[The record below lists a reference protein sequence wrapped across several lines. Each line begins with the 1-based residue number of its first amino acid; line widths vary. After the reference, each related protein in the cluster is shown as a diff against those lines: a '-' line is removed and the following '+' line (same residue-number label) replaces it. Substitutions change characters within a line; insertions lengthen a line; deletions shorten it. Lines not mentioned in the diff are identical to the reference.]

1 MTGLVPA
8 LGIATIATLLAVTML
23 VGAAIRRQRIRR
35 RLRELRGQPLG
46 RAADGVAVRGMGTS
60 SLRLIA
66 ALGHWIVR
74 RGLLSTGTLDEL
86 RASLAATG
94 VRGAGAV
101 GLFIGV
107 KILLATLLPLS
118 AIVLLSRLGSDLS
131 PLPYRALIAAAA
143 IGGLLLPDWI
153 VRARRNRYL
162 RQVERGLP
170 DALDVMVI
178 CTQAGIGLGP
188 AIVQVGVELQDACPA
203 IAGEFA
209 QTASELSVIADTRQ
223 VLVNLGARTG
233 VDGLRRLT
241 ATLLQTQQYGTPIT
255 DALRGLAAELRQET
269 LTRYEAGAARLAVL
283 LTLPTLLFIMP
294 CVFLIAGGPAGIQ
307 VMHILHHHNP

>member
-1 MTGLVPA
+1 MIGLMPA
-8 LGIATIATLLAVTML
+8 LWVATIATLLAMAML
-23 VGAAIRRQRIRR
+23 TAGIVRRQRIGR
-35 RLRELRGQPLG
+35 RLRDLRAQPVG
-46 RAADGVAVRGMGTS
+46 RAANVRAVRRVGTS
-60 SLRLIA
+60 SRHLIA

-94 VRGAGAV
+94 VRGASAV

-118 AIVLLSRLGSDLS
+118 AVVLLSRLGSDLS
-131 PLPYRALIAAAA
+131 ALSYRALIAAAA

-162 RQVERGLP
+162 REVERGLP

-178 CTQAGIGLGP
+178 CTQAGIGLGQ
-188 AIVQVGVELQDACPA
+188 AIVVVGVELQDVCPA
-203 IAGEFA
+203 IASEFA
-209 QTASELSVIADTRQ
+209 QTASELSVMADTRQ
-223 VLVNLGARTG
+223 VLVNLGARTS

-241 ATLLQTQQYGTPIT
+241 ATLLQTLQYGTPMT
-255 DALRGLAAELRQET
+255 DALRGLAGELRQET
-269 LTRYEAGAARLAVL
+269 LTRYEAGAARLSVL

-307 VMHILHHHNP
+307 VMHILHNLKP

>member
-1 MTGLVPA
+1 MIGLMPA
-8 LGIATIATLLAVTML
+8 LWVTTIATLLVIVML
-23 VGAAIRRQRIRR
+23 TAAIIRRQRIGR
-35 RLRELRGQPLG
+35 RLRDLQVPPSG
-46 RAADGVAVRGMGTS
+46 RAANVVAVRRVGTS
-60 SLRLIA
+60 SLHLIA

-74 RGLLSTGTLDEL
+74 RGILSTGTLDEL
-86 RASLAATG
+86 RTSLAVTG
-94 VRGAGAV
+94 VRGASAV

-118 AIVLLSRLGSDLS
+118 AIVLLSRLESDMSALS
-131 PLPYRALIAAAA
+131 YRALIAAAA

-162 RQVERGLP
+162 REVERGLP

-178 CTQAGIGLGP
+178 CTQAGIGLGQ
-188 AIVQVGVELQDACPA
+188 AIVMVGVELQDVCPA
-203 IAGEFA
+203 IASEFA
-209 QTASELSVIADTRQ
+209 RTASELSVIADTRQ

-241 ATLLQTQQYGTPIT
+241 ATLLQTLQYGTPIT
-255 DALRGLAAELRQET
+255 DALRGLAGELRQVT
-269 LTRYEAGAARLAVL
+269 LTRYEAGAGRLSVL

-307 VMHILHHHNP
+307 VMHILHDHKP

>member
-1 MTGLVPA
+1 MIGP
-8 LGIATIATLLAVTML
+8 ML
-23 VGAAIRRQRIRR
+23 VLWVAMAAMLVAVVMLATATVRRQRIRR
-35 RLRELRGQPLG
+35 RLRDLRAQPS
-46 RAADGVAVRGMGTS
+46 RNAASVAVVRGTGAS
-60 SLRLIA
+60 SLRLIT

-86 RASLAATG
+86 RASLASTG
-94 VRGAGAV
+94 VQGASAV
-101 GLFIGV
+101 SLFIGG
-107 KILLATLLPLS
+107 KILLAMLLPLLV
-118 AIVLLSRLGSDLS
+118 AALLSWLGSDMS
-131 PLPYRALIAAAA
+131 PLPYRTLIVASA

-153 VRARRNRYL
+153 VRVRRNRYL

-178 CTQAGIGLGP
+178 CTQAGVGLGS
-188 AIVQVGVELQDACPA
+188 AIVQVGVELQGICPA
-203 IAGEFA
+203 IACEFA
-209 QTASELSVIADTRQ
+209 QAASELSVIADTRQ
-223 VLVNLGARTG
+223 VLANLGARTG

-241 ATLLQTQQYGTPIT
+241 TTLLQTQQYGTPIT

-269 LTRYEAGAARLAVL
+269 LTRYEAGAARLAVF
-283 LTLPTLLFIMP
+283 LTIPTLLFIMP